1 MKKWCI
7 WLLLFK
13 SVILAQNISVIYMG
27 LVPGGAPEFEE
38 RFDVRIREQIT
49 AIGGMKLGD
58 FNDTEYFKNKTG
70 FDESP
75 VISRSFIES
84 LMLISNDK
92 TVVVWGKITDS
103 SIKSVRRWIIG
114 AEAVGSL
121 TLCLTMYSLSFGEY
135 AYLGDVTCK
144 ASIPKPLALFRN
156 VDKVTHITA
165 SDRATIIKELQKQA
179 AEKSADILSD
189 VVRSQLMKSGE
200 LVQEGVTGKKVPSV
214 SDLFDIPTVEP
225 PDVDK
230 GVEKKEEQPEKKEKE
245 EQPEK
250 KKKEEQPEKKKKEE
264 QPEKKEKEEQ
274 PEKIETEEKKE
285 P

>member
-1 MKKWCI
+1 MKQWFI

-13 SVILAQNISVIYMG
+13 SVILAQNITVVYMG

-38 RFDVRIREQIT
+38 RFNEQIRQQI
-49 AIGGMKLGD
+49 AVIPGINLAD
-58 FNDTEYFKNKTG
+58 FNDTEYLKHTTG
-70 FDESP
+70 FVGSP

-92 TVVVWGKITDS
+92 TVVVWGKVTDS
-103 SIKSVRRWIIG
+103 SIKPVRRWLIG

-121 TLCLTMYSLSFGEY
+121 TLCLTMYSLSFKEY
-135 AYLGDVTCK
+135 AYLGDVKCK
-144 ASIPKPLALFRN
+144 ASVPKPLVLFRN

-189 VVRSQLMKSGE
+189 VIRSQLMKCGE
-200 LVQEGVTGKKVPSV
+200 LVQESVTGKKVPSV

-225 PDVDK
+225 PDVNK
-230 GVEKKEEQPEKKEKE
+230 GVEKKEEQPEKKEE
-245 EQPEK
+245 ETEE
-250 KKKEEQPEKKKKEE
+250 KKEE
-264 QPEKKEKEEQ
+264 
-274 PEKIETEEKKE
+274 ETEEKKE

>member
-1 MKKWCI
+1 MKQWFI

-13 SVILAQNISVIYMG
+13 SVILAQNITVVYMG

-38 RFDVRIREQIT
+38 RFDEQIRQQI
-49 AIGGMKLGD
+49 AVIPGINLAD
-58 FNDTEYFKNKTG
+58 FNDTEYLKNKTG
-70 FDESP
+70 FVSSP

-92 TVVVWGKITDS
+92 TVVVWGKVTDS
-103 SIKSVRRWIIG
+103 SIKPVRRWLIG

-121 TLCLTMYSLSFGEY
+121 TLCLTMYSLSFKEY
-135 AYLGDVTCK
+135 AYLGDVKCK
-144 ASIPKPLALFRN
+144 ASVPKPLVLFRN

-189 VVRSQLMKSGE
+189 VIRSQLMKSGE
-200 LVQEGVTGKKVPSV
+200 LVQESVTGKKVPSV

-225 PDVDK
+225 PDVKK
-230 GVEKKEEQPEKKEKE
+230 GIEKKEEQPEKKE
-245 EQPEK
+245 EQPE
-250 KKKEEQPEKKKKEE
+250 KKEEQPEKREEQPEKKEE
-264 QPEKKEKEEQ
+264 QPEKKEE
-274 PEKIETEEKKE
+274 ETEKKKE